1 MTKITHEQFIAHY
14 QAGRTDPQIAR
25 LFGCTSQHI
34 GMMRRR
40 ANLLPNINSMSLEGQ
55 NGVIAQAV
63 AMGKHDR
70 ALALRLALREPR
82 A

>member
-1 MTKITHEQFIAHY
+1 MTKITHAQFIQHY

-25 LFGCTSQHI
+25 LFGCTYQHI

-40 ANLLPNINSMSLEGQ
+40 AGLLPNIGSMSLEGQ

-63 AMGKHDR
+63 AMGQHDR

>member
-1 MTKITHEQFIAHY
+1 MPKVTSEQFLAHY

-25 LFGCTSQHI
+25 LFGCTYQHI

-40 ANLLPNINSMSLEGQ
+40 AGLLPNINSMSLEGQ

-70 ALALRLALREPR
+70 ALALRLALRGEGR
-82 A
+82 